1 MKKQA
6 IAVLVALTAAGC
18 ASSPPPDAQQSTI
31 NTLGTPF
38 LIAFKIPVC
47 AVTVALAAPLAGA
60 TGLAPTYD
68 SRVIRAE
75 LDESVRQNCGPPYVL
90 AP

>member
-1 MKKQA
+1 MKMQT
-6 IAVLVALTAAGC
+6 IAALLVLSAAGC
-18 ASSPPPDAQQSTI
+18 ASPPPPDPRQSTI
-31 NTLGTPF
+31 STLGTPF

-60 TGLAPTYD
+60 TGLTPTYD

-90 AP
+90 SP

>member
-1 MKKQA
+1 MKMQT
-6 IAVLVALTAAGC
+6 IAALLVLSAAGC
-18 ASSPPPDAQQSTI
+18 ASPPPPDPQQSTI
-31 NTLGTPF
+31 SALGTPF

-60 TGLAPTYD
+60 TGLTPTYD
-68 SRVIRAE
+68 SHVIRAE
-75 LDESVRQNCGPPYVL
+75 LDESVRQNCGPPYVP

>member
-6 IAVLVALTAAGC
+6 IAALMILTAAGC
-18 ASSPPPDAQQSTI
+18 ASSQSDPQQSTI
-31 NTLGTPF
+31 SALGTPF

-60 TGLAPTYD
+60 TGLTPTYD

-90 AP
+90 SP

>member
-6 IAVLVALTAAGC
+6 IAAVLVLTTAGC
-18 ASSPPPDAQQSTI
+18 ASPAPPDQQQSAI
-31 NTLGTPF
+31 SALGTPF

-47 AVTVALAAPLAGA
+47 AVTMVLAAPLAGA
-60 TGLAPTYD
+60 TGLVPTYD
-68 SRVIRAE
+68 AFAIRAD

>member
-6 IAVLVALTAAGC
+6 IAALLVLTATGC
-18 ASSPPPDAQQSTI
+18 ASSTPPDPQQSAI
-31 NTLGTPF
+31 SALGTPF

-47 AVTVALAAPLAGA
+47 AATVALAAPLAGA
-60 TGLAPTYD
+60 TGLTPTND
-68 SRVIRAE
+68 SHIIRAE

>member
-1 MKKQA
+1 MKKQV
-6 IAVLVALTAAGC
+6 IAALMILTAAGC
-18 ASSPPPDAQQSTI
+18 ASSPPDPQQSTI

-60 TGLAPTYD
+60 TGLTPTYD

-75 LDESVRQNCGPPYVL
+75 LDDGVRQNCGPPYVL